1 MRDRL
6 LFSLTGVGGW
16 FTLGTQNFNGAGEAT
31 CEFTLP
37 AGAAGLTVW
46 FVALRIGEISNFIKT
61 DIK

>member
-1 MRDRL
+1 MRASFLKKVKNILEERRRDML
-6 LFSLTGVGGW
+6 
-16 FTLGTQNFNGAGEAT
+16 NGAGEAT

-61 DIK
+61 EIK